1 MDRLNPSMQSTQTYN
16 SYMQSTQTYN
26 FRISNDVKNLNN
38 NDLPEVI
45 QDVHINDTNILGP
58 HIFTLIGPTETPYEG
73 GKFQLELNIPE
84 KYPFLPPQLKFITRI
99 YHPNI
104 AIDGT
109 ICLDILKNQWSAAL
123 KLNSVILSLS
133 ALLANPN
140 PDDPLDVTVAKIY
153 KSDINLFKQNAKDFT
168 KKYAN

>member
-1 MDRLNPSMQSTQTYN
+1 MSRVNP
-16 SYMQSTQTYN
+16 
-26 FRISNDVKNLNN
+26 RIINDLKNLEN
-38 NDLPEVI
+38 NDLPDI
-45 QDVHINDTNILGP
+45 IKDVNLDSNILGP
-58 HIFTLIGPTETPYEG
+58 HYFSLIGPSETPYHNG
-73 GKFQLELNIPE
+73 RFRLELVIPE

-104 AIDGT
+104 AADGT

-140 PDDPLDVTVAKIY
+140 PDDPLEFNVARVY
-153 KSDINLFKQNAKDFT
+153 KSDINLFKKNAEEFT
-168 KKYAN
+168 QKYAK

>member
-1 MDRLNPSMQSTQTYN
+1 MNRTNP
-16 SYMQSTQTYN
+16 
-26 FRISNDVKNLNN
+26 RITNDIKNLKN

-45 QDVHINDTNILGP
+45 QDININDTNILGP
-58 HIFTLIGPTETPYEG
+58 HTFILIGPSETPYAG
-73 GKFQLELNIPE
+73 GKFKIELNIPE

-104 AIDGT
+104 ATDGT

-140 PDDPLDVTVAKIY
+140 ADDPLEFNVARIY
-153 KSDINLFKQNAKDFT
+153 KSDINLFKQNAEDFT
-168 KKYAN
+168 KKYAK